1 MEFVGKKR
9 VVLQVHLHEILKDY
23 YKNDF
28 YRWDIYY
35 CWMHVSHR

>member
-23 YKNDF
+23 CKNDF
-28 YRWDIYY
+28 YMWIYITAG
-35 CWMHVSHR
+35 CM